1 MNQKYTNSKSGVP
14 LGKRSN
20 SLRGILTAFL
30 MVFAVFQL
38 QAQERTVSGT
48 VTDATTGEALPGT
61 SVKIKGTSQGTTT
74 SLDGEFKLEVGAD
87 DILVFSF
94 IGYKK
99 QEIEVGARSVID
111 VQMQEDISQ
120 LGEVVVVG
128 YGQQEEQD
136 VTGVVS
142 TVKEES
148 FNRGQIASPERLI
161 TGKIAG
167 VDVTPGNTR
176 AGGGGITIRGVGSI
190 NAQAQP
196 LIVVDGVP
204 INNDGSSGTR
214 NANNFVNPADIESV
228 TVLKDASATAI
239 YGSRGAAGVILYT
252 TKSGKK
258 GQNTVT
264 YDGSFTFSEILREP
278 DFLSTQNFR
287 NAVRQFSPQ
296 NENRLGD
303 EDTDWFNEVTR
314 STLSQ
319 NHNLSFSGATE
330 KLNYL
335 VSVNHMDNKEV
346 IKGDRNQVTRLSMR
360 LKTSV
365 LNDHLDITFNTK
377 NALTNDEYKPN
388 VVGTAVSFDP
398 TRPVYDPEAEE
409 FGGYYE
415 WDVSSIDPINPV
427 STIDQT
433 QSIGENR
440 RSFNSINFDLK
451 IPGIEGLTL
460 SATGSY
466 DLRNGQNKVFEPFTL
481 RNDNRDGYMQR
492 STNNAYTSTLF
503 TTLNYNKSFDAHSID
518 VLGGYEFQEVFSE
531 TTGYEGINLTD
542 DSKSFN
548 DPTVI
553 PRDFI
558 DLYRAFPITNQ
569 LQSYFGRVN
578 YSYDDKYLLTVT
590 GRMDG
595 STKFGF
601 GNKYGFFPSAA
612 LGWRVIE
619 EDFFQGLTGVFSDL
633 KLRVGWGQ
641 TGNQS
646 GIGNYIYDKFY
657 FLSDASATYQFGDEF
672 IQLLRPTAV
681 DPNIQWERLI
691 STNIG
696 IDFSLMKGRLSG
708 TLDVYDKTTDQLLF
722 DVPVA
727 AATNVGDRVTTN
739 IGEMNNKGL
748 ELALNFTAID
758 NDRFGWDLSYNFT
771 YNQNK
776 IVKLNNEIDEDS
788 PGIQVG
794 GISGDIGRTI
804 QVLQVGQPI
813 STFYSYNHLYDDAG
827 KPLTGGTNSI
837 YEDINGD
844 DQINENDLQ
853 TQGVAIHPVFTNLS
867 SNVRYGNF
875 DLSLTLRAKLGG
887 QTYNN
892 TASANGWSGRL
903 TEAQILNNLH
913 ESVIETGFQNR
924 QLLSNYYIEKSNF
937 LKLDNLSIGYNFN
950 QIEDFRLRLYGTVQ
964 NMLPISG
971 YSGLDPEVQ
980 IDNNIYPPSTAF
992 IFGVNAKF

>member
-1 MNQKYTNSKSGVP
+1 MNQIYTGYKKGFSGGNR
-14 LGKRSN
+14 LLLLSR
-20 SLRGILTAFL
+20 LLTTFL
-30 MVFAVFQL
+30 FVFASLQI
-38 QAQERTVSGT
+38 QAQDRIVSGT
-48 VTDATTGEALPGT
+48 VTDANTGETLPGT
-61 SVKIKGTSQGTTT
+61 SVMIKGSSKGTTT
-74 SLDGEFKLEVGAD
+74 SLEGEFRLEVAAED
-87 DILVFSF
+87 VLVFSF
-94 IGYKK
+94 IGYEK
-99 QEIEVGARSVID
+99 QEIEVGARSSIN
-111 VQMQEDISQ
+111 VQMEEDVSQ

-128 YGQQEEQD
+128 YGQQEEKD

-204 INNDGSSGTR
+204 ISNEGSSGTR
-214 NANNFVNPADIESV
+214 NANNFINPADIESV

-264 YDGSFTFSEILREP
+264 YDGSFTFSEVLREP

-296 NENRLGD
+296 NENRLGE

-360 LKTSV
+360 LKTTV

-377 NALTNDEYKPN
+377 NALTNDQFKPN
-388 VVGTAVSFDP
+388 VIGTAVSFDP
-398 TRPVYDPEAEE
+398 TKPVYDPEAEE

-415 WDVSSIDPINPV
+415 WNVSSIDPINPV
-427 STIDQT
+427 STLEQT

-451 IPGIEGLTL
+451 IPGVEGLTL

-492 STNNAYTSTLF
+492 TTNLAYTSTLF
-503 TTLNYNKSFDAHSID
+503 STLNYKRSFGNHSID
-518 VLGGYEFQEVFSE
+518 VLGGYEFQEVFRE

-553 PRDFI
+553 PREFI
-558 DLYRAFPITNQ
+558 DLYRATPIKNQ

-578 YSYDDKYLLTVT
+578 YSLNDKYLATFT
-590 GRMDG
+590 GRLDG
-595 STKFGF
+595 STRFGF

-612 LGWRVIE
+612 LGWRIIE
-619 EDFFQGLTGVFSDL
+619 EDFFQGLTDTFNDL
-633 KLRVGWGQ
+633 KFRVGWGI
-641 TGNQS
+641 TGNQN
-646 GIGNYIYDKFY
+646 IGDYLYDKFY

-696 IDFSLMKGRLSG
+696 IDFSLMKGRLAG
-708 TLDVYDKTTDQLLF
+708 TLDVYNKTTDQLLF
-722 DVPVA
+722 NVPVA

-739 IGEMNNKGL
+739 IGEMNNRGIELGL
-748 ELALNFTAID
+748 SYILID
-758 NDRFGWDLSYNFT
+758 NDQFGWDLGYNFT
-771 YNQNK
+771 YNQNR

-794 GISGDIGRTI
+794 GITGDIGRTI

-827 KPLTGGTNSI
+827 NPLTGGTNSI
-837 YEDINGD
+837 YEDIDDNGL
-844 DQINENDLQ
+844 INENDLQ
-853 TQGVAIHPVFTNLS
+853 TQGVAIHPIFTNVS
-867 SNVRYGNF
+867 SNMRYGNF
-875 DLSLTLRAKLGG
+875 DLNFTLRAKLGG

-924 QLLSNYYIEKSNF
+924 QLLSNYYIENSSF
-937 LKLDNLSIGYNFN
+937 LKLDNLTVGYNFN
-950 QIEDFRLRLYGTVQ
+950 QIQDFRLRLYGTVQ

>member
-1 MNQKYTNSKSGVP
+1 MNHNYTYSSSGYP
-14 LGKRSN
+14 LLKKAL
-20 SLRGILTAFL
+20 SLRGILTAL
-30 MVFAVFQL
+30 LLVFAVVRL
-38 QAQERTVSGT
+38 QAQERLVTGT
-48 VTDATTGEALPGT
+48 VTDASTGESLPGT

-74 SLDGEFKLEVGAD
+74 SLDGEYKLEVSAD
-87 DILVFSF
+87 DVLVFSF

-99 QEIEVGARSVID
+99 QEFEVGARSVID
-111 VQMQEDISQ
+111 VQLQEDIAQ

-128 YGQQEEQD
+128 YGQQEEKD

-176 AGGGGITIRGVGSI
+176 AGGGGITIRGRGSI
-190 NAQAQP
+190 EAQAQP

-214 NANNFVNPADIESV
+214 NANNFINPADIESV

-264 YDGSFTFSEILREP
+264 YDGSFVFSEILREP
-278 DFLSTQNFR
+278 DFLSTQNFE
-287 NAVRQFSPQ
+287 NAIRQFSPQ
-296 NENRLGD
+296 NTGRLGD
-303 EDTDWFNEVTR
+303 SDTDWFNEVTR

-330 KLNYL
+330 KVNYL
-335 VSVNHMDNKEV
+335 VSINHMDNKEV

-377 NALTNDEYKPN
+377 NALTDDQYKPN

-398 TRPVYDPEAEE
+398 TKPVYDPEAEQ

-415 WDVSSIDPINPV
+415 WNESNIDPINPV
-427 STIDQT
+427 STIEQT
-433 QSIGENR
+433 QSVGENR

-451 IPGIEGLTL
+451 IPGVEGLTL

-492 STNNAYTSTLF
+492 STNNAYTTTLF
-503 TTLNYNKSFDAHSID
+503 STLNYNRSFGVHDLD
-518 VLGGYEFQEVFSE
+518 LLGGYEFQEVFRE
-531 TTGYEGINLTD
+531 TTGYDGINLTD
-542 DSKSFN
+542 DSKGFN
-548 DPTVI
+548 DPNVI
-553 PRDFI
+553 PLDFI
-558 DLYRAFPITNQ
+558 NLYAATPITNQ

-578 YSYDDKYLLTVT
+578 YSFDDKYLLTVT

-619 EDFFQGLTGVFSDL
+619 EDFFQGLTGVFNDL

-641 TGNQS
+641 TGNQN
-646 GIGNYIYDKFY
+646 IGDYRYDKFY
-657 FLSDASATYQFGDEF
+657 FLSDASASYQFGDEY

-696 IDFSLMKGRLSG
+696 IDFSVLNGRLSG
-708 TLDVYDKTTDQLLF
+708 TLDLYDKTTDQLLYN
-722 DVPVA
+722 VPVP
-727 AATNVGDRVTTN
+727 AATNVGDRVITN
-739 IGEMNNKGL
+739 IGEMNNKGV
-748 ELALNFTAID
+748 ELALNFIAID
-758 NDRFGWDLSYNFT
+758 NDKFNWDLGYNFT
-771 YNQNK
+771 YNQNE
-776 IVKLNNEIDEDS
+776 IVKLNNEIDENS

-794 GISGDIGRTI
+794 GITGDIGQTI
-804 QVLQVGQPI
+804 QVLQVGQPF
-813 STFYSYNHLYDDAG
+813 STFYARNHLYDDAG
-827 KPLTGGTNSI
+827 NPLTGADINI
-837 YEDINGD
+837 YEDVNNDG
-844 DQINENDLQ
+844 QINENDLQ
-853 TQGVAIHPVFTNLS
+853 TQGVAVHPIFTNLS
-867 SNVRYGNF
+867 SNMRYGNF
-875 DLSLTLRAKLGG
+875 DLSFTLRAKFGG

-892 TASANGWSGRL
+892 TASAHGWRGRL
-903 TEAQILNNLH
+903 TEGQILNNLH
-913 ESVIETGFQNR
+913 ESVIETGFQTR
-924 QLLSNYYIEKSNF
+924 QLLSNYYIENSNF
-937 LKLDNLSIGYNFN
+937 LKLDNLSVGYNFN
-950 QIEDFRLRLYGTVQ
+950 QIENFRLRLYGTVQ
-964 NMLPISG
+964 NMLPITG
-971 YSGLDPEVQ
+971 YSGLDPEVE

-992 IFGVNAKF
+992 IFGINAKF

>member
-1 MNQKYTNSKSGVP
+1 MNHNYTNSKSGIP
-14 LGKRSN
+14 LGNKGL

-30 MVFAVFQL
+30 LVFAVFQMK
-38 QAQERTVSGT
+38 AQERTLTGT
-48 VTDATTGEALPGT
+48 VTDAGTGETLPGT

-74 SLDGEFKLEVGAD
+74 SLDGEYKLEVSAND
-87 DILVFSF
+87 VLVFSF

-99 QEIEVGARSVID
+99 REFEVGARSIID
-111 VQMQEDISQ
+111 VQLEEDVTQ

-128 YGQQEEQD
+128 YGQQEEKD

-161 TGKIAG
+161 TGKIPG

-176 AGGGGITIRGVGSI
+176 AGGGGITIRGRGSI
-190 NAQAQP
+190 DAQAQP

-214 NANNFVNPADIESV
+214 NENNFINPADIESV

-252 TKSGKK
+252 TKSGEK

-264 YDGSFTFSEILREP
+264 YDGSFVFSEILREP

-287 NAVRQFSPQ
+287 NAIRQFSPQ
-296 NENRLGD
+296 NEGRLGD
-303 EDTDWFNEVTR
+303 NDTDWFNEVTR

-319 NHNLSFSGATE
+319 NHNLSFSGATD

-335 VSVNHMDNKEV
+335 VSINHMDNKEV
-346 IKGDRNQVTRLSMR
+346 IRGDRNQVTRLSMR

-377 NALTNDEYKPN
+377 NALTDDQYKPN

-398 TRPVYDPEAEE
+398 TRPVYDPEAEQ

-415 WDVSSIDPINPV
+415 WNESNIDPINPV
-427 STIDQT
+427 STIEQT
-433 QSIGENR
+433 ESVGENR

-451 IPGIEGLTL
+451 IPGVEGLTL

-492 STNNAYTSTLF
+492 STKNAYTSTLF
-503 TTLNYNKSFDAHSID
+503 STLNYNTSFGAHD
-518 VLGGYEFQEVFSE
+518 LDLLGGYEFQEVFKE
-531 TTGYEGINLTD
+531 TTGYDGFNLTD
-542 DSKSFN
+542 DSKGFN
-548 DPTVI
+548 DPNVI
-553 PRDFI
+553 PLDFI
-558 DLYRAFPITNQ
+558 SLYEARPITNQ

-619 EDFFQGLTGVFSDL
+619 EDFFQGLTGAFSDL
-633 KLRVGWGQ
+633 KLRIGWGQ
-641 TGNQS
+641 TGNQN
-646 GIGNYIYDKFY
+646 IGDYRYDKFY
-657 FLSDASATYQFGDEF
+657 FLSDASASYQFGEEY

-696 IDFSLMKGRLSG
+696 IDFSVLNGRLSG
-708 TLDVYDKTTDQLLF
+708 TVDLYDKTTDQLLYN
-722 DVPVA
+722 VPVP
-727 AATNVGDRVTTN
+727 AATNVGDRVITN
-739 IGEMNNKGL
+739 IGEMNNKGI
-748 ELALNFTAID
+748 ELALNFIAID
-758 NDRFGWDLSYNFT
+758 NEKFGLDLNYNFT
-771 YNQNK
+771 YNQNE

-788 PGIQVG
+788 PGVRVG
-794 GISGDIGRTI
+794 AIAGDIGRTI
-804 QVLQVGQPI
+804 QVLQVGQPF
-813 STFYSYNHLYDDAG
+813 STFFARNHLYDEAG
-827 KPLTGGTNSI
+827 NPLTGSDINI
-837 YEDINGD
+837 YEDINNDG
-844 DQINENDLQ
+844 QINENDLQ
-853 TQGVAIHPVFTNLS
+853 TQGVAIHPIFTNLS
-867 SNVRYGNF
+867 SNMRYGNF
-875 DLSLTLRAKLGG
+875 DLSFTLRAKLGG

-892 TASANGWSGRL
+892 TSSANGWYGRL
-903 TEAQILNNLH
+903 TEGQILNNVH

-924 QLLSNYYIEKSNF
+924 QLLSNYYIENSNF

-950 QIEDFRLRLYGTVQ
+950 QIKDFRLRLYGTVQ
-964 NMLPISG
+964 NMLPITG
-971 YSGLDPEVQ
+971 YSGLDPEVE

-992 IFGVNAKF
+992 IFGINAKF

>member
-1 MNQKYTNSKSGVP
+1 MDQNYTYSQSGAP
-14 LGKRSN
+14 RRDRLPIFKGM
-20 SLRGILTAFL
+20 LTAFL
-30 MVFAVFQL
+30 VFFISLQL
-38 QAQERTVSGT
+38 HAQERTVSGT
-48 VTDATTGEALPGT
+48 VTDAKTGESLPGT
-61 SVKIKGTSQGTTT
+61 SVKIKGTSKGTTT
-74 SLDGEFKLEVGAD
+74 SLEGEYKLEVEST

-99 QEIEVGARSVID
+99 QEFEVGARSVID

-128 YGQQEEQD
+128 YGQQEEKD

-214 NANNFVNPADIESV
+214 NANNFINPADIESV

-264 YDGSFTFSEILREP
+264 YDGSFIFSEVLREP

-287 NAVRQFSPQ
+287 NAIRQFSPQ
-296 NENRLGD
+296 NEGRLGD
-303 EDTDWFNEVTR
+303 QDTDWFNEVTR

-330 KLNYL
+330 KINYL

-346 IKGDRNQVTRLSMR
+346 IRGDRNQVTRLSMR
-360 LKTSV
+360 LKTTV

-377 NALTNDEYKPN
+377 NALTNDQYKPN
-388 VVGTAVSFDP
+388 VVGGAVSFDP
-398 TRPVYDPEAEE
+398 TKPVYDPEAEE

-415 WDVSSIDPINPV
+415 WNVSSIDPINPV
-427 STIDQT
+427 SIIEQT

-451 IPGIEGLTL
+451 IPGVEGLTW

-492 STNNAYTSTLF
+492 STNNAYTTTLF
-503 TTLNYNKSFDAHSID
+503 TTLNYNKSFGEHSID
-518 VLGGYEFQEVFSE
+518 VLGGYEFQEVFRE

-542 DSKSFN
+542 DSKGFN

-553 PRDFI
+553 PREFI
-558 DLYRAFPITNQ
+558 DLYRAIPITNQ
-569 LQSYFGRVN
+569 LQSYFGRLN
-578 YSYDDKYLLTVT
+578 YSYEDKYLLTVT

-595 STKFGF
+595 STRFGF

-612 LGWRVIE
+612 LGWRIIE
-619 EDFFQGLTGVFSDL
+619 EDFFQGLTGAFNDL

-641 TGNQS
+641 TGNQN
-646 GIGNYIYDKFY
+646 IGDYLYDKFY
-657 FLSDASATYQFGDEF
+657 FLSDASATYQFGDEY

-696 IDFSLMKGRLSG
+696 IDFSVMNGRLSG

-722 DVPVA
+722 NVPVA

-739 IGEMNNKGL
+739 IGEMNNKGV
-748 ELALNFTAID
+748 ELGLNFIAID
-758 NDRFGWDLSYNFT
+758 NEKFGWDLGYNFT

-827 KPLTGGTNSI
+827 KPLVGGTNII

-844 DQINENDLQ
+844 GIINENDLQ
-853 TQGVAIHPVFTNLS
+853 TQGVAIHPILTNLS
-867 SNVRYGNF
+867 SNFRYGNF
-875 DLSLTLRAKLGG
+875 DLALTLRAKLGG

-892 TASANGWSGRL
+892 TASANGWYGRL
-903 TEAQILNNLH
+903 TEAQILNNVH

-924 QLLSNYYIEKSNF
+924 QLLSNYYIENSNF

-950 QIEDFRLRLYGTVQ
+950 QIQDFRLRLYGTVQ

-992 IFGVNAKF
+992 IFGINAKF

>member
-1 MNQKYTNSKSGVP
+1 MNHNYTNSKSDAP
-14 LGKRSN
+14 LRKRSI

-30 MVFAVFQL
+30 LVFIALQL
-38 QAQERTVSGT
+38 QAQDRTVSGT
-48 VTDATTGEALPGT
+48 VTDAKTGEALPGT

-74 SLDGEFKLEVGAD
+74 SLQGEFKLEVAED
-87 DILVFSF
+87 DVLVFSF

-99 QEIEVGARSVID
+99 QMIEVGARSVIN

-142 TVKEES
+142 TVNEES
-148 FNRGQIASPERLI
+148 FNQGQIASPERLI

-176 AGGGGITIRGVGSI
+176 AGGAGITIRGVGSI

-204 INNDGSSGTR
+204 INNDGNSGTR
-214 NANNFVNPADIESV
+214 NSNNFINPADIESV

-258 GQNTVT
+258 GESTVT
-264 YDGSFTFSEILREP
+264 YNGSFTFSEILREP
-278 DFLSTQNFR
+278 DFLSTQNFI

-296 NENRLGD
+296 NESKLGD
-303 EDTDWFNEVTR
+303 QDTDWFNEVTR

-335 VSVNHMDNKEV
+335 VSVNHMDNQEV
-346 IKGDRNQVTRLSMR
+346 LRGDRNQVTRLSMR
-360 LKTSV
+360 LKSSF

-377 NALTNDEYKPN
+377 NALTNDQYKPN
-388 VVGTAVSFDP
+388 VIGTAVSFDP
-398 TRPVYDPEAEE
+398 TKPVYDPEAEE

-427 STIDQT
+427 STIEQT

-451 IPGIEGLTL
+451 IPGVEGLTL

-492 STNNAYTSTLF
+492 STNNAYTTTLF
-503 TTLNYNKSFDAHSID
+503 TTLNYNKSFGRSDLD

-531 TTGYEGINLTD
+531 TTGYEGINLKD
-542 DSKSFN
+542 DSKGFN

-558 DLYRAFPITNQ
+558 DLYRALPITNQ
-569 LQSYFGRVN
+569 LQSVFGRVN
-578 YSYDDKYLLTVT
+578 YSLDDKYLLTLT

-612 LGWRVIE
+612 VGWRIIE
-619 EDFFQGLTGVFSDL
+619 EDFFQSLTSVFSDM
-633 KLRVGWGQ
+633 KVRVGWGQ

-646 GIGNYIYDKFY
+646 GIQDYIYDKFY
-657 FLSDASATYQFGDEF
+657 YLSDASATYQFGDEY
-672 IQLLRPTAV
+672 IQLLRPEAV

-696 IDFSLMKGRLSG
+696 IDFSMMNGRLSG
-708 TLDVYDKTTDQLLF
+708 NLDVYDKKTDQLLF

-739 IGEMNNKGL
+739 IGEMNNRGI
-748 ELALNFTAID
+748 ELGLNFIAVD
-758 NDRFGWDLSYNFT
+758 DQNFGWDLSYNFT
-771 YNQNK
+771 YNQNR

-804 QVLQVGQPI
+804 QVLQVGQPF

-827 KPLTGGTNSI
+827 NPLTGGTNSI

-853 TQGVAIHPVFTNLS
+853 TQGVAIHPIFTNLS
-867 SNVRYGNF
+867 SNIRYGNF
-875 DLSLTLRAKLGG
+875 DLNFTIRAKLGG

-892 TASANGWSGRL
+892 TASANGWYGRL
-903 TEAQILNNLH
+903 TEAQILNNMH

-937 LKLDNLSIGYNFN
+937 LKLDNLTIGYNFN
-950 QIEDFRLRLYGTVQ
+950 QIEDFRLRLYTTVQ
-964 NMLPISG
+964 NMLPLSG
-971 YSGLDPEVQ
+971 YSGLDPEVE

>member
-1 MNQKYTNSKSGVP
+1 MNQKYTDSKSGVP
-14 LGKRSN
+14 LGKKLMSFRW
-20 SLRGILTAFL
+20 ILTAFL
-30 MVFAVFQL
+30 IGLATFQVH
-38 QAQERTVSGT
+38 AQDRIVSGK
-48 VTDATTGEALPGT
+48 VTDAKTGESLPGT
-61 SVKIKGTSQGTTT
+61 SVMIKGTSNGTTT
-74 SLDGEFKLEVGAD
+74 SLDGDFKLEVNAGD
-87 DILVFSF
+87 VLVFSF
-94 IGYKK
+94 IGYEK
-99 QEIEVGARSVID
+99 QEMEVGARSVID

-128 YGQQEEQD
+128 YGQQEEKD

-176 AGGGGITIRGVGSI
+176 AGGAGITIRGVGSI
-190 NAQAQP
+190 NAQSQP
-196 LIVVDGVP
+196 LVVVDGVP

-214 NANNFVNPADIESV
+214 NANNFINPADIESV

-258 GQNTVT
+258 GENTVT
-264 YDGSFTFSEILREP
+264 YDGSFIFSEILREP

-287 NAVRQFSPQ
+287 NAIRQFSPQ
-296 NENRLGD
+296 NEGRLG
-303 EDTDWFNEVTR
+303 ENDTDWFNEVTR
-314 STLSQ
+314 NTLSQ

-335 VSVNHMDNKEV
+335 VSVNHMDNQEV

-388 VVGTAVSFDP
+388 VIGNAVSFDP
-398 TRPVYDPEAEE
+398 TRPVYDPSAEQ
-409 FGGYYE
+409 FGGFYE
-415 WDVSSIDPINPV
+415 WGVSSIDPINPV
-427 STIDQT
+427 STIEQT

-451 IPGIEGLTL
+451 IPGVEGLTW

-481 RNDNRDGYMQR
+481 RNDNREGYMQR
-492 STNNAYTSTLF
+492 STNSAYTTTLF
-503 TTLNYNKSFDAHSID
+503 TTLNYNRTFGEHSID
-518 VLGGYEFQEVFSE
+518 VLGGYEFQEVFRE

-542 DSKSFN
+542 DSKGFN

-558 DLYRAFPITNQ
+558 DLYRATPITNQ

-578 YSYDDKYLLTVT
+578 YSLKDKYLATFT
-590 GRMDG
+590 GRIDG
-595 STKFGF
+595 STRFGF
-601 GNKYGFFPSAA
+601 GNRYGFFPSAA
-612 LGWRVIE
+612 LGWRIIE
-619 EDFFQGLTGVFSDL
+619 EDFFQGLTGAFNDL
-633 KLRVGWGQ
+633 KVRIGWGI
-641 TGNQS
+641 TGNQN
-646 GIGNYIYDKFY
+646 IDDYMYDKFY
-657 FLSDASATYQFGDEF
+657 FLSDASATYQFGNEY

-722 DVPVA
+722 NVPVA
-727 AATNVGDRVTTN
+727 AGTNVGDRVTTN
-739 IGEMNNKGL
+739 IGEMNNRGI
-748 ELALNFTAID
+748 ELGLNFIAVD
-758 NDRFGWDLSYNFT
+758 NEQFGWDISYNFT

-776 IVKLNNEIDEDS
+776 IVKLNNEIDENS
-788 PGIQVG
+788 PGIRVG

-813 STFYSYNHLYDDAG
+813 STFYSYNHIYDENG
-827 KPLTGGTNSI
+827 KPLTGGINSI

-844 DQINENDLQ
+844 GTINENDLQ
-853 TQGVAIHPVFTNLS
+853 TQGVAIHPIFTNLS
-867 SNVRYGNF
+867 SNMRYGNF
-875 DLSLTLRAKLGG
+875 DLSFTLRAKLGG

-892 TASANGWSGRL
+892 TASANGWRGRL
-903 TEAQILNNLH
+903 TENQILNNVH

-924 QLLSNYYIEKSNF
+924 QLLSNYYIENSNF

-992 IFGVNAKF
+992 IFGINAKF

>member
-1 MNQKYTNSKSGVP
+1 MDQNYTYSQSGT
-14 LGKRSN
+14 
-20 SLRGILTAFL
+20 LRRDGTAIFKGMLTAFL
-30 MVFAVFQL
+30 VVFITLQL

-48 VTDATTGEALPGT
+48 VSDAITGETLPGT

-74 SLDGEFKLEVGAD
+74 SLEGEYKLEVDAND
-87 DILVFSF
+87 VLIFSF
-94 IGYKK
+94 IGYSK
-99 QEIEVGARSVID
+99 QEIVVGARSIID

-128 YGQQEEQD
+128 YGTQEEKD

-204 INNDGSSGTR
+204 ISNDGSSGTR
-214 NANNFVNPADIESV
+214 NANNFINPADIESV

-258 GQNTVT
+258 GQNTVA
-264 YDGSFTFSEILREP
+264 YDGSFAFSEVLREP

-287 NAVRQFSPQ
+287 NAIRQFSPQ
-296 NENRLGD
+296 NEGRLGD
-303 EDTDWFNEVTR
+303 QDTDWFNEVTR

-330 KLNYL
+330 KINYL

-346 IKGDRNQVTRLSMR
+346 LRGDRNQVTRLSMR
-360 LKTSV
+360 LKTTV

-377 NALTNDEYKPN
+377 NALTNDQYKPN
-388 VVGTAVSFDP
+388 VVGGAVSFDP
-398 TRPVYDPEAEE
+398 TKPVYDSEAEE

-427 STIDQT
+427 STLEQT

-451 IPGIEGLTL
+451 IPGIEGLTW

-492 STNNAYTSTLF
+492 STNNAYTTTLF
-503 TTLNYNKSFDAHSID
+503 TTLNYNKSFGSHDID
-518 VLGGYEFQEVFSE
+518 VLGGYEFQEVFRE

-542 DSKSFN
+542 DSKGFN

-553 PRDFI
+553 PREFI
-558 DLYRAFPITNQ
+558 DLYRAIPITNQ
-569 LQSYFGRVN
+569 LQSYFGRIN

-595 STKFGF
+595 STRFGF

-612 LGWRVIE
+612 LGWRIIE
-619 EDFFQGLTGVFSDL
+619 EDFFEGLTGTFNDL

-641 TGNQS
+641 TGNQN
-646 GIGNYIYDKFY
+646 IGDYLYDKFY
-657 FLSDASATYQFGDEF
+657 FLSDASATYQFGDEY

-696 IDFSLMKGRLSG
+696 IDFSLLNGRLSG
-708 TLDVYDKTTDQLLF
+708 TLDFYDKTTDQLLF
-722 DVPVA
+722 NVPVA

-739 IGEMNNKGL
+739 IGEMNNKGV
-748 ELALNFTAID
+748 ELGLNFIAID
-758 NDRFGWDLSYNFT
+758 NEKFGWDIGYNFT

-813 STFYSYNHLYDDAG
+813 STFYSYNHLYDAAG
-827 KPLTGGTNSI
+827 KPLVGGTNSI
-837 YEDINGD
+837 YEDVNGD
-844 DQINENDLQ
+844 NIINENDLQ
-853 TQGVAIHPVFTNLS
+853 TQGVAIHPILTNFA
-867 SNVRYGNF
+867 SNIRYGNF
-875 DLSLTLRAKLGG
+875 DLALTLRAKLGG

-892 TASANGWSGRL
+892 TASANGWYGRL
-903 TEAQILNNLH
+903 TEAQILNNVH

-924 QLLSNYYIEKSNF
+924 QLLSNYYIENSNF
-937 LKLDNLSIGYNFN
+937 LKLDNLTVGYNFN
-950 QIEDFRLRLYGTVQ
+950 AIQDFRLRLYGTVQ

-992 IFGVNAKF
+992 IFGINAKF

>member
-1 MNQKYTNSKSGVP
+1 MDQNYKYSQSGAP
-14 LGKRSN
+14 RRDRLPIFKRM
-20 SLRGILTAFL
+20 LTAFL
-30 MVFAVFQL
+30 VFFISLQL
-38 QAQERTVSGT
+38 HAQERTVSGT
-48 VTDATTGEALPGT
+48 VTDAKTGESLPGT
-61 SVKIKGTSQGTTT
+61 SVKIKGTSKGTTT
-74 SLDGEFKLEVGAD
+74 SLEGEYKLEVEST

-99 QEIEVGARSVID
+99 QEFEVGARSVID

-128 YGQQEEQD
+128 YGQQEEKD

-214 NANNFVNPADIESV
+214 NANNFINPADIESV

-264 YDGSFTFSEILREP
+264 YDGSFIFSEVLREP

-287 NAVRQFSPQ
+287 NAIRQFSPQ
-296 NENRLGD
+296 NEGRLGD
-303 EDTDWFNEVTR
+303 QDTDWFNEVTR

-330 KLNYL
+330 KINYL

-360 LKTSV
+360 LKTTV

-377 NALTNDEYKPN
+377 NALTNDQYKPN
-388 VVGTAVSFDP
+388 VVGGAVSFDP
-398 TRPVYDPEAEE
+398 TKPVYDPEAEE

-415 WDVSSIDPINPV
+415 WNVSSIDPINPV
-427 STIDQT
+427 STIEQT

-451 IPGIEGLTL
+451 IPGIEGLTW

-492 STNNAYTSTLF
+492 STNNAYTTTLF
-503 TTLNYNKSFDAHSID
+503 TTLNYNKSFGEHSID
-518 VLGGYEFQEVFSE
+518 VLGGYEFQEVFRE

-542 DSKSFN
+542 DSKGFN

-553 PRDFI
+553 PREFI
-558 DLYRAFPITNQ
+558 DLYRAIPITNQ
-569 LQSYFGRVN
+569 LQSYFGRLN
-578 YSYDDKYLLTVT
+578 YSYEDKYLLTVT

-595 STKFGF
+595 STRFGF

-612 LGWRVIE
+612 LGWRIIE
-619 EDFFQGLTGVFSDL
+619 EDFFQGLTGAFNDL

-641 TGNQS
+641 TGNQN
-646 GIGNYIYDKFY
+646 IGDYLYDKFY
-657 FLSDASATYQFGDEF
+657 FLSDASATYQFGDEY

-696 IDFSLMKGRLSG
+696 IDFSVMNGRLSG

-722 DVPVA
+722 NVPVA

-739 IGEMNNKGL
+739 IGEMNNKGV
-748 ELALNFTAID
+748 ELGLNFIAID
-758 NDRFGWDLSYNFT
+758 NEKFGWDLGYNFT

-804 QVLQVGQPI
+804 QVLQVGEPI

-827 KPLTGGTNSI
+827 KPLVGGTNSI

-844 DQINENDLQ
+844 GIINENDLV
-853 TQGVAIHPVFTNLS
+853 TQGVAIHPILTNLS
-867 SNVRYGNF
+867 SNFRYGNF
-875 DLSLTLRAKLGG
+875 DLTLTLRAKLGG

-892 TASANGWSGRL
+892 TASANGWYGRL
-903 TEAQILNNLH
+903 TEAQILNNVH

-924 QLLSNYYIEKSNF
+924 QLLSNYYIENSNF

-950 QIEDFRLRLYGTVQ
+950 QIQDFRLRLYGTVQ

-992 IFGVNAKF
+992 IFGINAKF

>member
-1 MNQKYTNSKSGVP
+1 MNHNYTKAKNGVP
-14 LGKRSN
+14 LGKRTISW
-20 SLRGILTAFL
+20 RGLLTAFL
-30 MVFAVFQL
+30 MVFATFQL

-48 VTDATTGEALPGT
+48 VTDASTNETLPGT
-61 SVKIKGTSQGTTT
+61 SVRIKGTSQGTTT
-74 SLDGEFKLEVGAD
+74 SLDGEFKLEVSAED
-87 DILVFSF
+87 VLVFSF

-128 YGQQEEQD
+128 YGQQEEKD

-176 AGGGGITIRGVGSI
+176 AGGAGITIRGVGSI
-190 NAQAQP
+190 NAQSQP
-196 LIVVDGVP
+196 LVVVDGVP

-214 NANNFVNPADIESV
+214 NANNFINPADIESV

-258 GQNTVT
+258 GENTVT

-296 NENRLGD
+296 NENRLG
-303 EDTDWFNEVTR
+303 ESDTDWFNEVTR

-330 KLNYL
+330 KINYL

-360 LKTSV
+360 LKTTV

-415 WDVSSIDPINPV
+415 WNESSIDPINPV
-427 STIDQT
+427 STIEQT

-451 IPGIEGLTL
+451 IPGVEGLTL

-492 STNNAYTSTLF
+492 STNNAYTTTLF
-503 TTLNYNKSFDAHSID
+503 STLNYNRSFGASDLDI
-518 VLGGYEFQEVFSE
+518 LGGYEFQEVFSE

-553 PRDFI
+553 PREFI

-595 STKFGF
+595 STRFGF

-619 EDFFQGLTGVFSDL
+619 EDFFQGLTGVFNDL

-641 TGNQS
+641 TGNQN
-646 GIGNYIYDKFY
+646 IGDYRYDKFY
-657 FLSDASATYQFGDEF
+657 FLSDASATYQFGDEY

-696 IDFSLMKGRLSG
+696 VDFSLMKGRLSG
-708 TLDVYDKTTDQLLF
+708 SLDVYDKTTDQLLYN
-722 DVPVA
+722 VPVP
-727 AATNVGDRVTTN
+727 AATNVGDRVITN
-739 IGEMNNKGL
+739 IGEMNNKGI
-748 ELALNFTAID
+748 ELALNYIAID
-758 NDRFGWDLSYNFT
+758 NEKFGLDLNYNFT
-771 YNQNK
+771 YNQNT
-776 IVKLNNEIDEDS
+776 IVKLDNEIDENS

-794 GISGDIGRTI
+794 GITGDIGRTI
-804 QVLQVGQPI
+804 QVLQVGKPI

-827 KPLTGGTNSI
+827 NPLTGGTNSI
-837 YEDINGD
+837 YEDINND
-844 DQINENDLQ
+844 EQINENDLQ
-853 TQGVAIHPVFTNLS
+853 TQGVAIHPIFTNLS
-867 SNVRYGNF
+867 SNMRYGNF
-875 DLSLTLRAKLGG
+875 DLTFTLRAKIGG

-924 QLLSNYYIEKSNF
+924 QLLSNYYIENSSF

-992 IFGVNAKF
+992 IFGINAKF

>member
-1 MNQKYTNSKSGVP
+1 MNHNYTKSKSGVP
-14 LGKRSN
+14 LRKRTL
-20 SLRGILTAFL
+20 SLKGILIAFL
-30 MVFAVFQL
+30 MVLAAFQL

-48 VTDATTGEALPGT
+48 VRDAKTGEALPGT

-74 SLDGEFKLEVGAD
+74 SLEGEFKLQAESD
-87 DILVFSF
+87 DVLVFSF

-99 QEIEVGARSVID
+99 QEFEVGARSVID

-120 LGEVVVVG
+120 LGEVVVIG
-128 YGQQEEQD
+128 YGQQEEKD

-176 AGGGGITIRGVGSI
+176 AGGAGITIRGVGSI
-190 NAQAQP
+190 SAQAQP

-204 INNDGSSGTR
+204 IDNSGSSGTR

-258 GQNTVT
+258 GENTVT

-296 NENRLGD
+296 NEGRLGD
-303 EDTDWFNEVTR
+303 QDTDWFNEVTR

-319 NHNLSFSGATE
+319 NHNLSFSGATDD
-330 KLNYL
+330 LNYL
-335 VSVNHMDNKEV
+335 VSVNHMDNQEV
-346 IKGDRNQVTRLSMR
+346 IRGDRNQVTRLSMR
-360 LKTSV
+360 LKTTV

-398 TRPVYDPEAEE
+398 TKPVYDPEAEQ

-415 WDVSSIDPINPV
+415 WDVTSIDPINPV
-427 STIDQT
+427 STIEQT

-451 IPGIEGLTL
+451 IPGVEGLTL

-492 STNNAYTSTLF
+492 STNNAYTTTLF
-503 TTLNYNKSFDAHSID
+503 STLNYNRSFGEHSID
-518 VLGGYEFQEVFSE
+518 VLGGYEFQEVFRE
-531 TTGYEGINLTD
+531 TTGYEGINLED
-542 DSKSFN
+542 DSKGFN
-548 DPTVI
+548 DPQVI
-553 PRDFI
+553 PREFLDI
-558 DLYRAFPITNQ
+558 YRALPIMNQ
-569 LQSYFGRVN
+569 LQSVFSRIN
-578 YSYDDKYLLTVT
+578 YSYNDKYLLTVT
-590 GRMDG
+590 GRYDG
-595 STKFGF
+595 STKFGL

-619 EDFFQGLTGVFSDL
+619 EDFFEGLTDVFSDF
-633 KLRVGWGQ
+633 KFRVGWGQ
-641 TGNQS
+641 TGSQN
-646 GIGNYIYDKFY
+646 IGDYRYDKFY
-657 FLSDASATYQFGDEF
+657 FLSDASAAYQFGDEYV
-672 IQLLRPTAV
+672 QLLRPTAV
-681 DPNIQWERLI
+681 DTNIQWERLI

-696 IDFSLMKGRLSG
+696 IDFSMMKGRLSG
-708 TLDVYDKTTDQLLF
+708 SLDLYDKTTDQLLF

-727 AATNVGDRVTTN
+727 AGTNVGDRVTTN
-739 IGEMNNKGL
+739 IGEMNNKGM
-748 ELALNFTAID
+748 ELALNYIAVD
-758 NDRFGWDLSYNFT
+758 NEQFGWDLSYNFT

-827 KPLTGGTNSI
+827 NPLNGGTNSI
-837 YEDINGD
+837 YEDLNGD
-844 DQINENDLQ
+844 GIINENDLK
-853 TQGVAIHPVFTNLS
+853 TQGVAIHPIFTNLS
-867 SNVRYGNF
+867 SNMRYGNF
-875 DLSLTLRAKLGG
+875 DLTFTLRAKLGG

-892 TASANGWSGRL
+892 TASSNGFSGRL
-903 TEAQILNNLH
+903 TEAQVLNNLH

-924 QLLSNYYIEKSNF
+924 QLLSNYYIENSNF
-937 LKLDNLSIGYNFN
+937 LKLDNLSVGYNFN
-950 QIEDFRLRLYGTVQ
+950 QLEDFRLRLYGTVQ

-992 IFGVNAKF
+992 IFGINAKF

>member
-1 MNQKYTNSKSGVP
+1 MNHNYTNAKYGIP
-14 LGKRSN
+14 LGKRAVSWIRV
-20 SLRGILTAFL
+20 LTILL
-30 MVFAVFQL
+30 LVFATFHL
-38 QAQERTVSGT
+38 QAQDRTVSGK
-48 VTDATTGEALPGT
+48 VTDATTGESLPGT
-61 SVKIKGTSQGTTT
+61 SVMIKGTSNGTTT
-74 SLDGEFKLEVGAD
+74 SLDGDFKLQVTAEDV
-87 DILVFSF
+87 LVFSF
-94 IGYKK
+94 IGYEK

-111 VQMQEDISQ
+111 IQMQEDISQ

-128 YGQQEEQD
+128 YGKQEEKD

-176 AGGGGITIRGVGSI
+176 AGGGGITIRGIGSI
-190 NAQAQP
+190 NAQSQP

-214 NANNFVNPADIESV
+214 NANNFINPADIESV

-258 GQNTVT
+258 DQNTVT
-264 YDGSFTFSEILREP
+264 YDGSFIFSEILREP

-296 NENRLGD
+296 NEGRLGD
-303 EDTDWFNEVTR
+303 SDTDWFNEVTR

-330 KLNYL
+330 KINYL
-335 VSVNHMDNKEV
+335 VSVNHMDNQEV

-360 LKTSV
+360 LKTTV

-388 VVGTAVSFDP
+388 VVGTAASFDP
-398 TRPVYDPEAEE
+398 TRPVFDPEAEE
-409 FGGYYE
+409 FGGYFE
-415 WDVSSIDPINPV
+415 WNESSIDPINPV
-427 STIDQT
+427 STIEQV

-451 IPGIEGLTL
+451 IPYVEGLTL

-492 STNNAYTSTLF
+492 STNNAYTTTLF
-503 TTLNYNKSFDAHSID
+503 TTLNYNKSFGASDVD

-553 PRDFI
+553 PREFI
-558 DLYRAFPITNQ
+558 DLYRAIPITNQ
-569 LQSYFGRVN
+569 LQSYFGRIN
-578 YSYDDKYLLTVT
+578 YSYDSKYLLTVT
-590 GRMDG
+590 GRLDG
-595 STKFGF
+595 STRFGF

-619 EDFFQGLTGVFSDL
+619 EDFFQGLTGVFNDL

-641 TGNQS
+641 TGNQN
-646 GIGNYIYDKFY
+646 IGDYRYDKFY

-708 TLDVYDKTTDQLLF
+708 SLDVYDKTTDQLLYN
-722 DVPVA
+722 VPVP
-727 AATNVGDRVTTN
+727 AATNVGDRVITN
-739 IGEMNNKGL
+739 IGAMNNRGV
-748 ELALNFTAID
+748 ELALNYIAVD
-758 NDRFGWDLSYNFT
+758 NEKFGLNFNYNFT
-771 YNQNK
+771 FNQNR
-776 IVKLNNEIDEDS
+776 IVKLDNEIDENS

-794 GISGDIGRTI
+794 GITGDIGRTI

-827 KPLTGGTNSI
+827 RPLTGGTNSI
-837 YEDINGD
+837 YEDIDGNG
-844 DQINENDLQ
+844 QINENDLQ
-853 TQGVAIHPVFTNLS
+853 TQGVAIHPVFTNVS
-867 SNVRYGNF
+867 SNMRYGNF
-875 DLSLTLRAKLGG
+875 DLALTLRAKIGG

-924 QLLSNYYIEKSNF
+924 QLLSNYYIENSNF

-971 YSGLDPEVQ
+971 YSGLDPEVE

-992 IFGVNAKF
+992 IFGINAKF

>member
-1 MNQKYTNSKSGVP
+1 MDQNYTYSQSGT
-14 LGKRSN
+14 
-20 SLRGILTAFL
+20 LRRDGTAIFKGMLTAFL
-30 MVFAVFQL
+30 VVFITLQL

-48 VTDATTGEALPGT
+48 VSDAITGETLPGT

-74 SLDGEFKLEVGAD
+74 SLEGEYKLEVDAND
-87 DILVFSF
+87 VLIFSF
-94 IGYKK
+94 IGYSK
-99 QEIEVGARSVID
+99 QEIVVGARSIID

-128 YGQQEEQD
+128 YGTQEEKD

-204 INNDGSSGTR
+204 ISNDGSSGTR
-214 NANNFVNPADIESV
+214 NANNFINPADIESV

-264 YDGSFTFSEILREP
+264 YDGSFAFSEVLREP

-287 NAVRQFSPQ
+287 NAIRQFSPQ
-296 NENRLGD
+296 NEGRLGD
-303 EDTDWFNEVTR
+303 QDTDWFNEVTR

-330 KLNYL
+330 KINYL

-346 IKGDRNQVTRLSMR
+346 LRGDRNQVTRLSMR
-360 LKTSV
+360 LKTTV

-377 NALTNDEYKPN
+377 NALTNDQYKPN
-388 VVGTAVSFDP
+388 VVGGAVSFDP
-398 TRPVYDPEAEE
+398 TKPVYDSEAEE

-427 STIDQT
+427 STLEQT

-451 IPGIEGLTL
+451 IPGIEGLTW

-492 STNNAYTSTLF
+492 STNNAYTTTLF
-503 TTLNYNKSFDAHSID
+503 TTLNYNKSFGSHDID
-518 VLGGYEFQEVFSE
+518 VLGGYEFQEVFRE

-542 DSKSFN
+542 DSKGFN

-553 PRDFI
+553 PREFI
-558 DLYRAFPITNQ
+558 DLYRAIPITNQ
-569 LQSYFGRVN
+569 LQSYFGRIN

-595 STKFGF
+595 STRFGF

-612 LGWRVIE
+612 LGWRIIE
-619 EDFFQGLTGVFSDL
+619 EDFFEGLTGTFNDL

-641 TGNQS
+641 TGNQN
-646 GIGNYIYDKFY
+646 IGDYLYDKFY
-657 FLSDASATYQFGDEF
+657 FLSDASATYQFGDEY

-696 IDFSLMKGRLSG
+696 IDFSLLNGRLSG
-708 TLDVYDKTTDQLLF
+708 TLDFYDKTTDQLLF
-722 DVPVA
+722 NVPVA

-739 IGEMNNKGL
+739 IGEMNNKGV
-748 ELALNFTAID
+748 ELGLNFIAID
-758 NDRFGWDLSYNFT
+758 NEKFGWDIGYNFT

-813 STFYSYNHLYDDAG
+813 STFYSYNHLYDAAG
-827 KPLTGGTNSI
+827 KPLVGGTNSI
-837 YEDINGD
+837 YEDVNGD
-844 DQINENDLQ
+844 NIINENDLQ
-853 TQGVAIHPVFTNLS
+853 TQGVAIHPILTNFA
-867 SNVRYGNF
+867 SNIRYGNF
-875 DLSLTLRAKLGG
+875 DLALTLRAKLGG

-892 TASANGWSGRL
+892 TASANGWYGRL
-903 TEAQILNNLH
+903 TEAQILNNVH

-924 QLLSNYYIEKSNF
+924 QLLSNYYIENSNF
-937 LKLDNLSIGYNFN
+937 LKLDNLTVGYNFN
-950 QIEDFRLRLYGTVQ
+950 AIQDFRLRLYGTVQ

-992 IFGVNAKF
+992 IFGINAKF

>member
-1 MNQKYTNSKSGVP
+1 MDQNYTYSQSEAP
-14 LGKRSN
+14 KRD
-20 SLRGILTAFL
+20 SLPIFKGMLTAFL
-30 MVFAVFQL
+30 VFFISLQL
-38 QAQERTVSGT
+38 HAQERTVSGT
-48 VTDATTGEALPGT
+48 VTDAKTGESLPGT
-61 SVKIKGTSQGTTT
+61 SVKIKGTSKGTTT
-74 SLDGEFKLEVGAD
+74 SLEGEYKLEVEST

-99 QEIEVGARSVID
+99 QEFEVGARSVID

-128 YGQQEEQD
+128 YGQQEEKD

-176 AGGGGITIRGVGSI
+176 AGGGGITIRGIGSI

-214 NANNFVNPADIESV
+214 NANNFINPADIESV

-264 YDGSFTFSEILREP
+264 YDGSFIFSEVLREP

-287 NAVRQFSPQ
+287 NAIRQFSPQ
-296 NENRLGD
+296 NESRLGD
-303 EDTDWFNEVTR
+303 QDTDWFNEVTR

-330 KLNYL
+330 KINYL

-360 LKTSV
+360 LKTTV

-388 VVGTAVSFDP
+388 VVGGAVSFDP
-398 TRPVYDPEAEE
+398 TKPVYDPEAEE

-415 WDVSSIDPINPV
+415 WNVSSIDPINPV
-427 STIDQT
+427 SIIEQT

-451 IPGIEGLTL
+451 IPGIEGLTW

-492 STNNAYTSTLF
+492 STNNAYTTTLF
-503 TTLNYNKSFDAHSID
+503 TTLNYNKSFGEHSID
-518 VLGGYEFQEVFSE
+518 VLGGYEFQEVFRE

-542 DSKSFN
+542 DSKGFN

-553 PRDFI
+553 PREFI
-558 DLYRAFPITNQ
+558 DLYRAIPITNQ
-569 LQSYFGRVN
+569 LQSYFGRLN
-578 YSYDDKYLLTVT
+578 YSYEDKYLLTVT

-595 STKFGF
+595 STRFGF

-612 LGWRVIE
+612 LGWRIIE
-619 EDFFQGLTGVFSDL
+619 EDFFQGLTGTFSDL

-641 TGNQS
+641 TGNQN
-646 GIGNYIYDKFY
+646 IGDYLYDKFY
-657 FLSDASATYQFGDEF
+657 FLSDASATYQFGDEY

-696 IDFSLMKGRLSG
+696 IDFSVMNGRLSG

-722 DVPVA
+722 NVPVA

-739 IGEMNNKGL
+739 IGEMNNKGV
-748 ELALNFTAID
+748 ELGLNFIAID
-758 NDRFGWDLSYNFT
+758 NEKFGWDLGYNFT

-804 QVLQVGQPI
+804 QVLQVGEPI

-827 KPLTGGTNSI
+827 KPLVGGTNSI

-844 DQINENDLQ
+844 GIINENDLV
-853 TQGVAIHPVFTNLS
+853 TQGVAIHPILTNLS
-867 SNVRYGNF
+867 SNFRYGNF
-875 DLSLTLRAKLGG
+875 DLAVTLRAKLGG

-892 TASANGWSGRL
+892 TASANGWYGRL
-903 TEAQILNNLH
+903 TEAQILNNVH

-924 QLLSNYYIEKSNF
+924 QLLSNYYIENSNF

-950 QIEDFRLRLYGTVQ
+950 QIQDFRLRLYGTVQ

-992 IFGVNAKF
+992 IFGINAKF

>member
-1 MNQKYTNSKSGVP
+1 MNQKYTSSIKGVP
-14 LGKRSN
+14 KGNRLISFSRVFM
-20 SLRGILTAFL
+20 AFL
-30 MVFAVFQL
+30 FVIAGLQI

-48 VTDATTGEALPGT
+48 VTDANTGETLPGT
-61 SVKIKGTSQGTTT
+61 SVMIKGTSQGTTT
-74 SLDGEFKLEVGAD
+74 SLEGEFKLQANAEDV
-87 DILVFSF
+87 LVFSF

-99 QEIEVGARSVID
+99 QEIEVGARSTIN
-111 VQMQEDISQ
+111 VQMEEDISQ

-128 YGQQEEQD
+128 YGQQEEKD

-176 AGGGGITIRGVGSI
+176 AGGGDITIRGVGSI

-214 NANNFVNPADIESV
+214 NANNFINPSDIESV

-258 GQNTVT
+258 GENTVT
-264 YDGSFTFSEILREP
+264 YDGSFTFSEVLREP

-296 NENRLGD
+296 NQNRLGE

-346 IKGDRNQVTRLSMR
+346 IRGDRNQVTRLSMR
-360 LKTSV
+360 LKTTV

-388 VVGTAVSFDP
+388 VIGTAVSFDP
-398 TRPVYDPEAEE
+398 TKPVYDPEAEQ

-415 WDVSSIDPINPV
+415 WNVSSIDPINPV
-427 STIDQT
+427 STLEQT
-433 QSIGENR
+433 QSVGENR
-440 RSFNSINFDLK
+440 RSFSSINFDLK
-451 IPGIEGLTL
+451 IPGVEGLTF

-466 DLRNGQNKVFEPFTL
+466 DLRNGLNKVFEPFTL
-481 RNDNRDGYMQR
+481 RNDNRDGYMRR
-492 STNNAYTSTLF
+492 STNNAYTTTLF
-503 TTLNYNKSFDAHSID
+503 STLNYNRTFDQHSID
-518 VLGGYEFQEVFSE
+518 VLGGYEFQEVFRE

-553 PRDFI
+553 PREFI
-558 DLYRAFPITNQ
+558 DLYGARPITNQ

-578 YSYDDKYLLTVT
+578 YSLDDKYLATFT
-590 GRMDG
+590 GRLDG
-595 STKFGF
+595 STRFGF

-612 LGWRVIE
+612 LGWRIIE
-619 EDFFQGLTGVFSDL
+619 EDFFQGLTDTFNDL
-633 KLRVGWGQ
+633 KFRVGWGI
-641 TGNQS
+641 TGNQN
-646 GIGNYIYDKFY
+646 IGDYLYDKFY
-657 FLSDASATYQFGDEF
+657 FLSDASATYQFGDEY

-708 TLDVYDKTTDQLLF
+708 TLDLYDKTTDQLLF
-722 DVPVA
+722 NVPVA

-739 IGEMNNKGL
+739 IGEMNNRGIELGL
-748 ELALNFTAID
+748 NYIVID
-758 NDRFGWDLSYNFT
+758 NDQFGWDLGYNFT
-771 YNQNK
+771 YNQNR

-794 GISGDIGRTI
+794 GITGDIGRTI
-804 QVLQVGQPI
+804 QVLQVGEPI

-827 KPLTGGTNSI
+827 NPLTGGTNSI
-837 YEDINGD
+837 YEDINEDG
-844 DQINENDLQ
+844 QINENDLQ
-853 TQGVAIHPVFTNLS
+853 TQGVAIHPIFTNLS
-867 SNVRYGNF
+867 SNMRYGNF
-875 DLSLTLRAKLGG
+875 DLNFTLRAKLGG

-892 TASANGWSGRL
+892 TASANGWYGRL

-924 QLLSNYYIEKSNF
+924 QLLSNHYIENSSF
-937 LKLDNLSIGYNFN
+937 LKLDNLTIGYNFN
-950 QIEDFRLRLYGTVQ
+950 QIQDFRLRLYGTVQ

-992 IFGVNAKF
+992 IFGINAKF

>member
-1 MNQKYTNSKSGVP
+1 MDQNYRYSRSWIP
-14 LGKRSN
+14 KRN
-20 SLRGILTAFL
+20 MVLSLKAAFTALIVVLTAFNL
-30 MVFAVFQL
+30 H
-38 QAQERTVSGT
+38 AQERTISGT
-48 VTDATTGEALPGT
+48 VTDANTGETLPGT

-74 SLDGEFKLEVGAD
+74 SLEGEFKLEVGAE

-99 QEIEVGARSVID
+99 QEIKVGVRSVID
-111 VQMQEDISQ
+111 VQLQEDISQ
-120 LGEVVVVG
+120 LSEVVVVG
-128 YGQQEEQD
+128 YGQQEEKD

-214 NANNFVNPADIESV
+214 NANNFINPADIESV

-264 YDGSFTFSEILREP
+264 YDGSFIFSEVLREP

-287 NAVRQFSPQ
+287 NAIRQFSPQ
-296 NENRLGD
+296 NEGRLGD
-303 EDTDWFNEVTR
+303 SDTDWFNEVTR

-330 KLNYL
+330 KINYL

-360 LKTSV
+360 LKTTV

-377 NALTNDEYKPN
+377 NALTNDQYKPN
-388 VVGTAVSFDP
+388 VVGGAVSFDP
-398 TRPVYDPEAEE
+398 TKPVYDPEAEE
-409 FGGYYE
+409 FGGFYE
-415 WDVSSIDPINPV
+415 WNVSSIDPINPV
-427 STIDQT
+427 STIEQT

-451 IPGIEGLTL
+451 IPGIEGLTW

-492 STNNAYTSTLF
+492 STNNAYTTTLF
-503 TTLNYNKSFDAHSID
+503 TTLNYNKSFGEHSID
-518 VLGGYEFQEVFSE
+518 ILGGYEFQEVFRE

-542 DSKSFN
+542 DSKGFN

-553 PRDFI
+553 PREFI
-558 DLYRAFPITNQ
+558 DLYRAIPITNQ
-569 LQSYFGRVN
+569 LQSYFGRLN
-578 YSYDDKYLLTVT
+578 YSYEDKYLLTVT

-595 STKFGF
+595 STRFGF

-612 LGWRVIE
+612 LGWRIIE
-619 EDFFQGLTGVFSDL
+619 EDFFQGLTGAFNDL

-641 TGNQS
+641 TGNQN
-646 GIGNYIYDKFY
+646 IGDYLYDKFY
-657 FLSDASATYQFGDEF
+657 FLSDASATYQFGDEY

-696 IDFSLMKGRLSG
+696 IDFSIMNGRLSG

-722 DVPVA
+722 NVPVA

-739 IGEMNNKGL
+739 IGEMNNKGI
-748 ELALNFTAID
+748 ELGLNFIAID
-758 NDRFGWDLSYNFT
+758 NEKFGWDLGYNFT

-804 QVLQVGQPI
+804 QVLQVGEPI

-827 KPLTGGTNSI
+827 KPLVGGTNSI

-844 DQINENDLQ
+844 GIINENDLV
-853 TQGVAIHPVFTNLS
+853 TQGVAIHPILTNLS
-867 SNVRYGNF
+867 SNFRYGNF

-892 TASANGWSGRL
+892 TASANGWYGRL
-903 TEAQILNNLH
+903 TEAQILNNVH

-924 QLLSNYYIEKSNF
+924 QLLSNYYIENSNF

-950 QIEDFRLRLYGTVQ
+950 QIQDFRLRLYGTVQ

-992 IFGVNAKF
+992 IFGINAKF

>member
-14 LGKRSN
+14 LGKRAN
-20 SLRGILTAFL
+20 SLRGILAAFL

-38 QAQERTVSGT
+38 QAQDRTVSGT
-48 VTDATTGEALPGT
+48 VTDAMTGEALPGT
-61 SVKIKGTSQGTTT
+61 SVMIKGTSQGTTT
-74 SLDGEFKLEVGAD
+74 SLDGEFKLEVSAD

-128 YGQQEEQD
+128 YGQQEEKD

-161 TGKIAG
+161 AGKIAG
-167 VDVTPGNTR
+167 VDVSPGNTR
-176 AGGGGITIRGVGSI
+176 AGGAGITIRGIGSI
-190 NAQAQP
+190 NAQSQP

-214 NANNFVNPADIESV
+214 NANNFINPADIESV

-264 YDGSFTFSEILREP
+264 YYGSFIFSEILREP

-296 NENRLGD
+296 NEGRLGD
-303 EDTDWFNEVTR
+303 SDTDWFNEVTR

-319 NHNLSFSGATE
+319 NHNLSFTGATE
-330 KLNYL
+330 KINYL
-335 VSVNHMDNKEV
+335 VSVNRMDNQEV

-360 LKTSV
+360 LKTTV

-409 FGGYYE
+409 FGGYFE
-415 WDVSSIDPINPV
+415 WNESSIDPINPV
-427 STIDQT
+427 STIEQT

-451 IPGIEGLTL
+451 IPGVEGLTL

-492 STNNAYTSTLF
+492 STNNAYTTTLF
-503 TTLNYNKSFDAHSID
+503 TTLNYNKSFGSNDLDI
-518 VLGGYEFQEVFSE
+518 LGGYEFQEVFSE

-553 PRDFI
+553 PREFI

-595 STKFGF
+595 STRFGF

-612 LGWRVIE
+612 LGWRIIE
-619 EDFFQGLTGVFSDL
+619 EDFFQGLTGVFNDL
-633 KLRVGWGQ
+633 KIRAGWGQ
-641 TGNQS
+641 TGNQN
-646 GIGNYIYDKFY
+646 IGDYRYDKFY
-657 FLSDASATYQFGDEF
+657 FLSDASATYQFGDEY

-696 IDFSLMKGRLSG
+696 VDFSFMKGRLSG
-708 TLDVYDKTTDQLLF
+708 TLDFYDKTTDQLLYN
-722 DVPVA
+722 VPVP
-727 AATNVGDRVTTN
+727 AATNVGDRVITN
-739 IGEMNNKGL
+739 IGEMNNKGV
-748 ELALNFTAID
+748 ELALNFIAID
-758 NDRFGWDLSYNFT
+758 NEQFGWDLNYNFT
-771 YNQNK
+771 YNKNE
-776 IVKLNNEIDEDS
+776 IVKLNNEIDENS

-794 GISGDIGRTI
+794 DITGDIGRTI

-827 KPLTGGTNSI
+827 NPLTGGTNSI
-837 YEDINGD
+837 YEDINEDG
-844 DQINENDLQ
+844 QINENDLQ
-853 TQGVAIHPVFTNLS
+853 TQGVAIHPIFTNLS
-867 SNVRYGNF
+867 SNMRYGNF
-875 DLSLTLRAKLGG
+875 DLSFTLRAKLGG

-892 TASANGWSGRL
+892 TASANGWTGRL

-924 QLLSNYYIEKSNF
+924 QLLSNYYIENSNF

-992 IFGVNAKF
+992 IFGINAKF